1 MSKKEKNWHKQQEA
15 LRKPEELFA
24 GSFENGG
31 ITNDVL
37 KYNSSKEFNALLKK
51 LGVTLIVSREY
62 ENLLLSLSAG
72 KSGKLEQSFF
82 HLPHPSGLIADRKNN
97 LLYVAATR
105 NPNQIV
111 EFRVSNKNLSRL
123 RVKNNR
129 EKLLIPNRTK
139 VYPGEYYFHD
149 LALCGNKLYANS
161 VGMNSIIEV
170 DFSNP
175 NTESPIWWPKCIDK
189 RGKPDTRANYIQLNS
204 IAMGKSLKDSFFSA
218 SGMKIT
224 KTRPGDIKYPVDKKG
239 VIFSGKTGEP
249 IGFGLTRPHSARM
262 YKGKI
267 WVANSGYGQVGYME
281 NGAFNSVFKL
291 NGWTRGLCFI
301 GDYLF
306 VGVSR
311 VLPKFKVYAPGLTS
325 VNQVCS
331 VIAIDLKKQKI
342 AGEVKFPF
350 GNQIFAIDYFDS
362 HKCLGF
368 PFKSLK
374 ESEANIF
381 STSI

>member
-1 MSKKEKNWHKQQEA
+1 MSKKEFLWRKQQEA

-24 GSFENGG
+24 GSFANAG
-31 ITNDVL
+31 ITNDSL

-62 ENLLLSLSAG
+62 ENLLLSLRAG
-72 KSGKLEQSFF
+72 KSGSIEQSFF
-82 HLPHPSGLIADRKNN
+82 HLPHPSGLIIDRKKN

-111 EFRVSNKNLSRL
+111 EFRVSERNLSRL
-123 RVKNNR
+123 RVKNDR

-139 VYPGEYYFHD
+139 IYPGEYYFHD

-161 VGMNSIIEV
+161 VGTNSIIEIN
-170 DFSNP
+170 FSNSNIEKP
-175 NTESPIWWPKCIDK
+175 VWWPKCIDK
-189 RGKPDTRANYIQLNS
+189 KGSPDTRANYIQLNS
-204 IAMGKSLKDSFFSA
+204 IAIGKSLKDSFFSA
-218 SGMKIT
+218 SGMKII
-224 KTRPGDIKYPVDKKG
+224 KTRPGDINYPVDKKG
-239 VIFSGKTGEP
+239 VIFSGKRRDP
-249 IGFGLTRPHSARM
+249 IGFGLTRPHSARL
-262 YKGKI
+262 YKEKI
-267 WVANSGYGQVGYME
+267 WVANSGYGEVGFME
-281 NGAFNSVFKL
+281 NGVFNPVFKL
-291 NGWTRGLCFI
+291 KGWTRGLCFI

-311 VLPKFKVYAPGLTS
+311 VLPRFKKYAPGIEGS
-325 VNQVCS
+325 NQICS
-331 VIAIDLKKQKI
+331 VVALNLKHEKI
-342 AGEVKFPF
+342 AGEVEFPF

-368 PFKSLK
+368 PYKSLK